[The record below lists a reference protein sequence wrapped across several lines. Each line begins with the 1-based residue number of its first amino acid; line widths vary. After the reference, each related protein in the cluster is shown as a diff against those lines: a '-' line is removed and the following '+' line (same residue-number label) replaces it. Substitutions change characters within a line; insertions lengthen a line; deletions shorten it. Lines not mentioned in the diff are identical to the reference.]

1 MNDMKK
7 LMVLTAILS
16 VVNFSGCSV
25 AEISR
30 GETKPHISFVQL
42 ENGKIIATNN
52 GDSEEEINKV
62 ESKPKGNVPND
73 KHILNKDVII
83 FSWSPK
89 NNAAIINREGKG
101 CIQGADVFH
110 NQDINMD
117 ISNDLLKLV
126 KGIAIDANASTSDKL
141 LAIKTVSQ
149 IIQLKTSTER
159 TSYLSIGMFG
169 LCQLYANGKLSEADL
184 KTLVE
189 KLITE
194 SVNIVPKVESPAAT
208 STKDTTKAEEPKK

>member
-110 NQDINMD
+110 NQDGSVD

-126 KGIAIDANASTSDKL
+126 KGITIDANASTNDKL
-141 LAIKTVSQ
+141 LAINTVSK
-149 IIQLKTSTER
+149 IVQLKTNTER

-169 LCQLYANGKLSEADL
+169 LCQLYVNGKLNETEL
-184 KTLVE
+184 KGLVE

-194 SVNIVPKVESPAAT
+194 SAQIVPVAPTQNSVPV
-208 STKDTTKAEEPKK
+208 EEPKK